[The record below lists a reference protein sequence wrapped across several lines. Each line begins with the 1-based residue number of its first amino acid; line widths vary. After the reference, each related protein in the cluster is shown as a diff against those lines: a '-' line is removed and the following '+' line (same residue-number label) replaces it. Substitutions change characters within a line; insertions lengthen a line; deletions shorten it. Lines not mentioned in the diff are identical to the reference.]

1 MNARRWFSGALA
13 VISAALLMLT
23 LTWPQ
28 WIEGIFGVEPDSGD
42 GSFELMVVLGL
53 AALAVASSAEVI
65 AGWRRA
71 RLRRPPPSEPDR
83 FVEG

>member
-23 LTWPQ
+23 LIWPQ

-65 AGWRRA
+65 VGWRRA
-71 RLRRPPPSEPDR
+71 RLRRPPSSEPDR